1 MTKSETTTSV
11 ATLLHQ
17 AAETHHSVFAI
28 SNGEDSDWATWYSDW
43 LVNLSALPPLLG
55 GEPGIGKSRLL
66 DEFPSHEFPSRKRG
80 SRCCAAVR
88 PAAKGC
94 RRIFRSSRRS
104 VTTAQRSASGPCVR
118 LSEPRVPFWPASCR
132 DLR

>member
-43 LVNLSALPPLLG
+43 LVNLSALPQLLG
-55 GEPGIGKSRLL
+55 T
-66 DEFPSHEFPSRKRG
+66 
-80 SRCCAAVR
+80 R
-88 PAAKGC
+88 PA
-94 RRIFRSSRRS
+94 RSELTYLL
-104 VTTAQRSASGPCVR
+104 VGLDKEYVATGPTMAWEDFYAQRIVESF
-118 LSEPRVPFWPASCR
+118 VPAA
-132 DLR
+132 